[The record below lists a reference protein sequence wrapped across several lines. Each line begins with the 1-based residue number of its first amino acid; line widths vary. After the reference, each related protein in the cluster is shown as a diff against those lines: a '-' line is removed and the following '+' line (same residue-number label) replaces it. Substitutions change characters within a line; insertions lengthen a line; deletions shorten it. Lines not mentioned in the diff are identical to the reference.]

1 MSNGENV
8 HLSQKTKKYDKHEN
22 MRDEVKDRQRQ
33 KEIERETHWRFNG
46 GTVWQRSAADSLLY
60 LAAGVLDF
68 AD

>member
-1 MSNGENV
+1 
-8 HLSQKTKKYDKHEN
+8 

-46 GTVWQRSAADSLLY
+46 GTVWQRSAADLLLY